1 MLAVPVATIVTGNF
15 SSPRP
20 ADTVYCP
27 KSDIRQIHIIPGLPI
42 HDTEKIY
49 LLPSHPRHIWDT
61 FISSAASYNFHTYV
75 PVNQTQNRPDLTDF
89 GICIYPA
96 SFVCTLCVYTS
107 CVHCLRLWILSEHNA
122 PALRPPPLN
131 SCARCYTP
139 QNNLKLVVGP
149 P

>member
-1 MLAVPVATIVTGNF
+1 MLAVHVATIVTGNF

-27 KSDIRQIHIIPGLPI
+27 KSDIRQIHITPGLPI

-61 FISSAASYNFHTYV
+61 FISPAANYSFDTYV

-89 GICIYPA
+89 GICLYPA
-96 SFVCTLCVYTS
+96 SCVCTPSCVHLVCTLVETLDPERTQRTGSTPSSLEFVCS
-107 CVHCLRLWILSEHNA
+107 MLHPSEQS
-122 PALRPPPLN
+122 L
-131 SCARCYTP
+131 
-139 QNNLKLVVGP
+139 LVVGP